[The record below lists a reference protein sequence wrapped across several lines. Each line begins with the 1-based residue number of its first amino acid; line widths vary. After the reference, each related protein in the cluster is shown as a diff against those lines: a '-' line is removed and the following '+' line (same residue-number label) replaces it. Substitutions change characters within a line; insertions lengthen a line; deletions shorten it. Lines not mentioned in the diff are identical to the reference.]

1 MSHRESYGSLLINNM
16 IRFIISVILYLAS
29 VQLCHSMPAYPH
41 LTKVWQD
48 GEWVSIF
55 IKGDENFKYGL
66 SQDGYLILP
75 TENGWFYADYK
86 AEGKFSIS
94 KYLVTN
100 KNYHNEELQKFL
112 SKQPKD
118 TDKFGALETLR
129 KESFHKQSKRGTQ
142 SPAIGSRKALVILM
156 QFQDVKFNKTAS
168 DFSNLFNQENY
179 SEDGAIG
186 SVYDY
191 YKYVS
196 YGLLDLQSD
205 IIGPFNA
212 KNQMSYYGRNTGLGN
227 NDKSPYELFQEAI
240 QYAQNEVQLANYDA
254 DNDGYVDNIHIIYAG
269 YGEEAG
275 ASTDAI
281 WAHEMTFRTITVQGM
296 KIDRYSCAPELR
308 GNRGNGISRIGPH
321 CHEIGHALGAMDYYD
336 TDYETGGYYQGT
348 GQWDIMA
355 SGSWNNDGISP
366 ADFNPY
372 VKVYNYGWTEAKSLK
387 ENNINIIGI
396 SSERGNIYRIDTG
409 TKNDFFLLENRDG
422 EYFHSG
428 EPGKGLLIFHIGP
441 NLESRAKSN
450 TINTTYPQQCYVV
463 CASSNYRKPSSSSTS
478 YGSINSAGCPYPG
491 SSQKT
496 EFSDYSTPAAYTISG
511 KTTGISLKN
520 ISYDGQDIK
529 FSYGNSPEGD
539 QEEPPTT
546 PDESYLWGEDF
557 EHLRMPAGWEYSD
570 IIGKGK
576 YEIVRKVFSNDI
588 PSSPDAASGTN
599 YLKYVSLSNS
609 SLGKKR
615 TIGKFVTPRI
625 KLANDRKYNI
635 SLMVRKYSPK
645 EDSQDTI
652 QVYLVNEFGD
662 KVTDLITESQIS
674 QDAWSNISVL
684 LPSNNDVFFIEIDFR
699 TNIGTSF
706 FIDKI
711 LISEYSEDTHVSDI
725 ESRPFIKILDNGFYI
740 NCSTKKEIE
749 VYTINGKKVFE
760 DCLERGYVYLRQGAY
775 IVKVGRG
782 RGRERAKTILIKNQ
796 Y

>member
-1 MSHRESYGSLLINNM
+1 M
-16 IRFIISVILYLAS
+16 IRFVISVFILLAS
-29 VQLCHSMPAYPH
+29 VKLCHSMPAYPY
-41 LTKVWQD
+41 LTTIWQD

-75 TENGWFYADYK
+75 TVNGWFYADYK
-86 AEGKFSIS
+86 DEGKFSIS

-100 KNYHNEELQKFL
+100 KNNNNKELLKFL
-112 SKQPKD
+112 SNQPKE
-118 TDKFGALETLR
+118 TDMFLALESLR
-129 KESFHKQSKRGTQ
+129 KDVFHKESNRVSN

-168 DFSNLFNQENY
+168 DFNNLFNQENY

-191 YKYVS
+191 YKFVS
-196 YGLLDLQSD
+196 YGLLNLQSD
-205 IIGPFNA
+205 VIGPFTA
-212 KNQMSYYGRNTGLGN
+212 KNEMSFYGRNTGLGN
-227 NDKSPYELFQEAI
+227 NDESPYELFQEAI
-240 QYAQNEVQLANYDA
+240 QYAQNEVQLADYDA

-281 WAHEMTFRTITVQGM
+281 WAHEMTFRTITIQGM

-372 VKVYNYGWTEAKSLK
+372 VKVYDYGWTEALSLK
-387 ENNINIIGI
+387 ENNINTIGI

-409 TKNDFFLLENRDG
+409 TKNDFFLLENRNG

-463 CASSNYRKPSSSSTS
+463 CASSKYKKPSSSSSS
-478 YGSINSAGCPYPG
+478 YGSINNAGCPYPG

-511 KTTGISLKN
+511 KTTGICLKN
-520 ISYDGQDIK
+520 ISFDGQNIQ
-529 FSYGNSPEGD
+529 FSYANSPEGD
-539 QEEPPTT
+539 KEEPPTT
-546 PDESYLWGEDF
+546 PEESYLWGEDF
-557 EHLRMPAGWEYSD
+557 EHLRMPTGWGYSD
-570 IIGKGK
+570 IIGKGE

-588 PSSPDAASGTN
+588 PSSPDAASGKN

-609 SLGKKR
+609 ILGKKY
-615 TIGKFVTPRI
+615 TIGKFITPRI
-625 KLANDRKYNI
+625 KLANDRQYII
-635 SLMVRKYSPK
+635 SLMVRSFNSKK
-645 EDSQDTI
+645 DSQDTI
-652 QVYLVNEFGD
+652 KVNLVNEFGD
-662 KVTDLITESQIS
+662 EVMELITESQIS
-674 QDAWSNISVL
+674 QDAWSNISAL
-684 LPSNNDVFFIEIDFR
+684 LPRNIDVFFIEIEFR
-699 TNIGTSF
+699 ANIGTSF

-711 LISEYSEDTHVSDI
+711 LISDCSEDVQISDI
-725 ESRPFIKILDNGFYI
+725 ELKPTISISDKGFNI
-740 NCSTKKEIE
+740 NNFSNTRIE
-749 VYTINGKKVFE
+749 VYTINGMKVFE
-760 DCLERGYVYLRQGAY
+760 DNLQNGFVKLPHGAY
-775 IVKVGRG
+775 IVKVGK
-782 RGRERAKTILIKNQ
+782 EMIKTILIK
-796 Y
+796 

>member
-1 MSHRESYGSLLINNM
+1 MKLHFDTPPLLIINGM
-16 IRFIISVILYLAS
+16 IRYIISIIIYLAP

-41 LTKVWQD
+41 QIKVWQD
-48 GEWVSIF
+48 GDWVSIF

-86 AEGKFSIS
+86 AEGKISIS

-100 KNYHNEELQKFL
+100 KNKNNEELQKFL
-112 SKQPKD
+112 SKQPKE
-118 TDKFGALETLR
+118 TDKFLALESLR
-129 KESFHKQSKRGTQ
+129 NESIHNKSKRVSQ

-156 QFQDVKFNKTAS
+156 QFQDVKFNKTAL
-168 DFSNLFNQENY
+168 DFENLFNQENY

-196 YGLLDLQSD
+196 YGLLDLRSD
-205 IIGPFNA
+205 VIGPFNA
-212 KNQMSYYGRNTGLGN
+212 KNQMSYYGKNTGLGN

-240 QYAQNEVQLANYDA
+240 QYAQNEVQFADYDA

-308 GNRGNGISRIGPH
+308 SNRGNGISRIGPH

-372 VKVYNYGWTEAKSLK
+372 VKVYDYGWTEAQSLK
-387 ENNINIIGI
+387 ENDINIIGI

-422 EYFHSG
+422 EHFHSG

-441 NLESRAKSN
+441 NLESRAKTN

-463 CASSNYRKPSSSSTS
+463 CASSKYKKPSSSSSS
-478 YGSINSAGCPYPG
+478 YGGINSAGCPYPG
-491 SSQKT
+491 SSQKI

-520 ISYDGQDIK
+520 ISFDGQKIQ

-539 QEEPPTT
+539 GDDPPTT

-570 IIGKGK
+570 IIGNGR
-576 YEIVRKVFSNDI
+576 YEVVRKVFSNDI

-599 YLKYVSLSNS
+599 YLKYLSLSNS

-615 TIGKFVTPRI
+615 TVGKFVTPRI
-625 KLANDRKYNI
+625 KLAKDKKYAI
-635 SLMVRKYSPK
+635 SIMVRKYSSK
-645 EDSQDTI
+645 EDTQDTI
-652 QVYLVNEFGD
+652 KVNLVNEFGD
-662 KVTDLITESQIS
+662 EVTNLITESQIG
-674 QDAWSNISVL
+674 QDAWTNMSVL
-684 LPSNNDVFFIEIDFR
+684 LPNNNEIFFIEIDLS

-706 FIDKI
+706 FIDN
-711 LISEYSEDTHVSDI
+711 LTISEIEQGTNIDNYGTSSELWVHGNDLFIANRKGSMLKVYSASGICIYTETLQSDEVVSLNLN
-725 ESRPFIKILDNGFYI
+725 RGFYI
-740 NCSTKKEIE
+740 ICLGNRRRE
-749 VYTINGKKVFE
+749 KVF
-760 DCLERGYVYLRQGAY
+760 
-775 IVKVGRG
+775 VG
-782 RGRERAKTILIKNQ
+782 N
-796 Y
+796 